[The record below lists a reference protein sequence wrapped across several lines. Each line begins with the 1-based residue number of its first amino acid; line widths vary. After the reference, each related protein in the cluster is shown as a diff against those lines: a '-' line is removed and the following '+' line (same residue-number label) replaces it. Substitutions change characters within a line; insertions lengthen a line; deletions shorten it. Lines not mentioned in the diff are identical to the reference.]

1 MREKKC
7 AYCTVKGQRQKSL
20 NSGGNHIRMKLGN
33 KTKNHTL
40 KSIRL
45 IVTQNNGGRELTS
58 SFPINY
64 CPMCGGK
71 LELECEAE

>member
-1 MREKKC
+1 MNEKKC
-7 AYCTVKGQRQKSL
+7 EYCTVEGQRQKSL
-20 NSGGNHIRMKLGN
+20 NSGRDHIRMKLGD
-33 KTKNHTL
+33 KTKNRKL

-71 LELECEAE
+71 LELESEAQ

>member
-1 MREKKC
+1 MTIESC
-7 AYCTVKGQRQKSL
+7 NYCTVKGQRQKSL

-45 IVTQNNGGRELTS
+45 IVTQNNGGRELTA
-58 SFPINY
+58 SFPINF

-71 LELECEAE
+71 LELERETE